1 MIIAMLTHPIRILLL
16 AVAGLG
22 CVLLALRA
30 AWHELC
36 AYMRNQRF
44 GE

>member
-1 MIIAMLTHPIRILLL
+1 MPAHPIRILLL
-16 AVAGLG
+16 AVAGLAG
-22 CVLLALRA
+22 ILVALRA

-36 AYMRNQRF
+36 NYMRNQRF